1 VTEIISSL
9 DAIAERYDAV
19 LCDVW
24 GVLHNGRRA
33 YPTACTALQRFKR
46 AGKPVVLITN
56 VPKPRGPIPDQ
67 LDHAGVPRDAW
78 DAVVTSGDAIRAEL
92 AARAPG
98 PMFKIGPD
106 DYDGTLW
113 EGLGLATAPLSSAKF
128 VAISGLNHDE
138 ETPVDYAGIL
148 REARARD
155 LDLICANPDI
165 VVQFGDRM
173 IWCAGAI
180 ARDYEAIGGKV
191 IMAGKPFAPIYELA
205 YRELDAILDRRR
217 LAGSGGSASTDSP
230 ARTPAVQ
237 DGLRILAI
245 GDGVPTDVA
254 GANRQGLDCLFIASG
269 MHGEALWSNGAID
282 ARKIDEALRIE
293 NVRATYAMS
302 ALA

>member
-1 VTEIISSL
+1 LTQIIPSL
-9 DAIAERYDAV
+9 DAIADRYDAV

-33 YPTACTALQRFKR
+33 YPGACAALQRLR
-46 AGKPVVLITN
+46 AAGKPVVLITN
-56 VPKPRGPIPDQ
+56 VPKPRGPIPGQ
-67 LDHAGVPRDAW
+67 LDQAGVPRDAW
-78 DAVVTSGDAIRAEL
+78 DAIVTSGDAIRAEL

-106 DYDGTLW
+106 DYDRTLW
-113 EGLGLATAPLSSAKF
+113 EGLGLATAPLSSAAF
-128 VAISGLNHDE
+128 VAISGLNRDD
-138 ETPVDYAGIL
+138 ETPADYTDIL
-148 REARARD
+148 REARARE

-191 IMAGKPFAPIYELA
+191 IMAGKPYAPIYDLA
-205 YRELDAILDRRR
+205 YRELETI
-217 LAGSGGSASTDSP
+217 AGKHFDKA
-230 ARTPAVQ
+230 
-237 DGLRILAI
+237 RILAI

-269 MHGEALWSNGAID
+269 MHGEALWTNGVAD
-282 ARKIDEALRIE
+282 ARKIDEALRVE
-293 NVRATYAMS
+293 NVRANYAMS